1 MIHRSYWKNQIE
13 ECWKQHSIIWLA
25 GIRRVGKTFL
35 SKSLENICYFDCEL
49 PSVRRQ
55 LDDTESFLE
64 DMSGKR
70 VVLDEIH
77 RLDNP
82 SEILKICADHYP
94 DVKIIA
100 TGSSTLGASS
110 KFKDTLTGRKADLLL
125 LPIIMEDLLLF
136 GKSDLK
142 YRFLRGGL
150 PEFFNAEKILLNE
163 FSDWMDAYW
172 AKDIQELFRLERR
185 SSFLRFVELLMIK
198 SSGIFEAIRFA
209 KECEVSNNT
218 IKNYLAI
225 LEATFIAHVIRPYNT
240 RKAKEIIK
248 APKVYGFDTGFVCF
262 YKGWE
267 SLREE
272 DCGLLW
278 EHFVLNEMQAKLQ
291 TRGIQYWRDKSHHEI
306 DFIIK
311 HPGSSITAIE
321 CKWNTKRFSV
331 KNLSI
336 FRKLY
341 PEGLNCIV
349 GHDIKK
355 SFRQNINGIELHFVN
370 LDGLINLLADKAIS
384 KI

>member
-13 ECWKQHSIIWLA
+13 ERWKQHSIIWLA

-125 LPIIMEDLLLF
+125 LPIITEDLPLF

-150 PEFFNAEKILLNE
+150 PEFFNTEKILLNE

-262 YKGWE
+262 YKGWK

-331 KNLSI
+331 KNLHI